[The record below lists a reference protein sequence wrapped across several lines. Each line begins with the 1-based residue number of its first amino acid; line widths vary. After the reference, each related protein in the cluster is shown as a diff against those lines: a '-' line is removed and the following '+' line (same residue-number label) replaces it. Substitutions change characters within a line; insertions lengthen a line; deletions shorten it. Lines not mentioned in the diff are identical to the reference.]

1 MQAKSNYLYLLRLS
15 YNSHCSDGW
24 SLQYGEAQPQDVSA
38 HDEDEGGG
46 AGGDCG
52 GPDGRGAVQC
62 KKSLVVCWISEVC
75 RYENFFF
82 FFILLAIDRYSSYHL
97 KSLLLFNNWCEND
110 VKPLKIST

>member
-75 RYENFFF
+75 RYENLFFF
-82 FFILLAIDRYSSYHL
+82 LSFWPLTVTLAIILNLCSYSTTGAKMMSN
-97 KSLLLFNNWCEND
+97 S
-110 VKPLKIST
+110 